1 MKASWIEVSQNEVN
15 KPQSSRVQGVRV
27 QLMISPLD
35 VPNATRTRVDENTS
49 DFIVEFR
56 YLSGVEP
63 KVTVPQD
70 DGVSFVLGK
79 NSRKIYQIII
89 DHDHFASNG
98 CEQLDITI
106 GLQLAESEVEQF
118 ESSSQKR
125 RFRAGNIAAIKNLL
139 TGQIGSEQT
148 AAM

>member
-1 MKASWIEVSQNEVN
+1 M
-15 KPQSSRVQGVRV
+15 
-27 QLMISPLD
+27 
-35 VPNATRTRVDENTS
+35 
-49 DFIVEFR
+49 
-56 YLSGVEP
+56 
-63 KVTVPQD
+63 
-70 DGVSFVLGK
+70 
-79 NSRKIYQIII
+79 
-89 DHDHFASNG
+89 
-98 CEQLDITI
+98 DITI